1 MTKMHGKWW
10 WLRCMVSDDDLWL
23 AKIMVSGGELWLPKM
38 MVIVIYDDR
47 DGW

>member
-1 MTKMHGKWW
+1 
-10 WLRCMVSDDDLWL
+10 MVSDDDLWL